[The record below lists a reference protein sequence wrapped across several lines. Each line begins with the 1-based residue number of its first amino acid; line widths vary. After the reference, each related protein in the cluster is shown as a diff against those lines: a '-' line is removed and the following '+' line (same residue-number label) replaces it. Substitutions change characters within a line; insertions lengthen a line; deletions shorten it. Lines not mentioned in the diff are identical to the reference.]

1 VVADFHVRRTVPGDR
16 PAGRAPRLV
25 GLHYFLKNSG
35 LWYPLKALVPARM
48 TSALRQFAFRRGR
61 SLTMDPQDRRYLVD
75 YYRDDI
81 QHLAA
86 LLGRDLSAWLRC

>member
-1 VVADFHVRRTVPGDR
+1 
-16 PAGRAPRLV
+16 
-25 GLHYFLKNSG
+25 
-35 LWYPLKALVPARM
+35 M